1 MHLTRARAALAAGIA
16 LSTLSTLSIGVLT
29 SSCSAA
35 KSSPTTSTAAA
46 PNTAMA
52 NQTPLLGDLKPI
64 VSVKE
69 LMEYMIDPASDY
81 VFDSVKTIVQP
92 NGKTVEI
99 VPKTDD
105 DWKKLQVGAVTM
117 LEGIYLLKVQRPF
130 APAGDLNN
138 SVGPDANELSP
149 TEIAA
154 KVQKDP
160 VEWNARI
167 EALRNVGLQVID
179 IVKRKNAQELWD
191 ASENL
196 DEACEACHKS
206 YWYPKEDANFY
217 RTLDK
222 RLHDAPAPKG
232 AFVPSD
238 KR

>member
-1 MHLTRARAALAAGIA
+1 MPRAV
-16 LSTLSTLSIGVLT
+16 LSPGLILCIIVA
-29 SSCSAA
+29 SSCSPA
-35 KSSPTTSTAAA
+35 KSSSAPATTAPTPASNATA
-46 PNTAMA
+46 NTAI
-52 NQTPLLGDLKPI
+52 LLGDMKPS

-69 LMEYMIDPASDY
+69 LMEYMIDPASDF

-92 NGKTVEI
+92 NGKVVEI

-130 APAGDLNN
+130 APAGDVNN
-138 SVGPDANELSP
+138 SVGDDANELSP

-167 EALRNVGLQVID
+167 EALRNVGLQVLD
-179 IVKRKNAQELWD
+179 IVKRKNTQELWD

-206 YWYPKEDANFY
+206 YWYPKEDATFY

-222 RLHDAPAPKG
+222 RLHDTPAPKG
-232 AFVPSD
+232 AFVPSP
-238 KR
+238 RR

>member
-1 MHLTRARAALAAGIA
+1 MRRAAVVVCLFAA
-16 LSTLSTLSIGVLT
+16 
-29 SSCSAA
+29 SSCSPS
-35 KSSPTTSTAAA
+35 KPSTPPAA
-46 PNTAMA
+46 PNAMA
-52 NQTPLLGDLKPI
+52 NTAPLLGDMKPM

-81 VFDSVKTIVQP
+81 VFDSVKTLVQP
-92 NGKTVEI
+92 DGKVVEI

-130 APAGDLNN
+130 APAGDVNN
-138 SVGPDANELSP
+138 SVGEDANELSP

-167 EALRNVGLQVID
+167 EALRNVGLQVLD
-179 IVKRKNAQELWD
+179 IVKTKNTKDLWD

-196 DEACEACHKS
+196 DEACESCHRS

-222 RLHDAPAPKG
+222 RLHDTPAPKG
-232 AFVPSD
+232 AFVASP

>member
-1 MHLTRARAALAAGIA
+1 MHRAFFVSAFG
-16 LSTLSTLSIGVLT
+16 LSLVFAW
-29 SSCSAA
+29 SCSTS
-35 KSSPTTSTAAA
+35 KSSPPPAPAASA
-46 PNTAMA
+46 PNAMA
-52 NQTPLLGDLKPI
+52 NTTPLIGDMKPV

-92 NGKTVEI
+92 NGKVVEI

-130 APAGDLNN
+130 APEGDLNN

-149 TEIAA
+149 AEITA

-167 EALRNVGLQVID
+167 EALRNVGLQVLD
-179 IVKRKNAQELWD
+179 IVKRKNTQELWD

-196 DEACEACHKS
+196 DEACENCHKS
-206 YWYPKEDANFY
+206 YWYPKEDDNFY

-222 RLHDAPAPKG
+222 RLH
-232 AFVPSD
+232 
-238 KR
+238 

>member
-1 MHLTRARAALAAGIA
+1 MHLTHTRAALAFGCA
-16 LSTLSTLSIGVLT
+16 LSIGVLA
-29 SSCSAA
+29 SSCAPA
-35 KSSPTTSTAAA
+35 KSSPPTSTEAA
-46 PNTAMA
+46 PNNATT
-52 NQTPLLGDLKPI
+52 NQAPLLGDLKPI

-92 NGKTVEI
+92 NGKTLEI

-117 LEGIYLLKVQRPF
+117 LEGIYLLKVKRPF
-130 APAGDLNN
+130 APAGDVNN

-149 TEIAA
+149 DEIAA
-154 KVQKDP
+154 KVEKDP

-167 EALRNVGLQVID
+167 EALRNVGLQVLE

-232 AFVPSD
+232 AFVPSS

>member
-1 MHLTRARAALAAGIA
+1 M
-16 LSTLSTLSIGVLT
+16 
-29 SSCSAA
+29 
-35 KSSPTTSTAAA
+35 
-46 PNTAMA
+46 
-52 NQTPLLGDLKPI
+52 KPI

-69 LMEYMIDPASDY
+69 LMEYMIDPASDF

-92 NGKTVEI
+92 NGKVVEI
-99 VPKTDD
+99 VPKTED

-130 APAGDLNN
+130 APAGDMNN

-149 TEIAA
+149 AEIAA

-167 EALRNVGLQVID
+167 EALRNVGLQVLD
-179 IVKRKNAQELWD
+179 IVKRKNTKELWD

-222 RLHDAPAPKG
+222 RLRDLPAPPKSF
-232 AFVPSD
+232 AAKPQ
-238 KR
+238 KP

>member
-1 MHLTRARAALAAGIA
+1 MHRALFPSAL
-16 LSTLSTLSIGVLT
+16 VLFLFL
-29 SSCSAA
+29 SSCSSP
-35 KSSPTTSTAAA
+35 KSSGAPAAVPA
-46 PNTAMA
+46 TPSAVANT
-52 NQTPLLGDLKPI
+52 TPLIGDMKPV

-167 EALRNVGLQVID
+167 EALRNVGLQVLE
-179 IVKRKNAQELWD
+179 IVKRKN
-191 ASENL
+191 
-196 DEACEACHKS
+196 
-206 YWYPKEDANFY
+206 
-217 RTLDK
+217 T
-222 RLHDAPAPKG
+222 
-232 AFVPSD
+232 
-238 KR
+238 

>member
-1 MHLTRARAALAAGIA
+1 MHRAFLPALG
-16 LSTLSTLSIGVLT
+16 LSLVFA
-29 SSCSAA
+29 SSCSSP
-35 KSSPTTSTAAA
+35 KSSSAPAAVTAA
-46 PNTAMA
+46 PNATA
-52 NQTPLLGDLKPI
+52 NTTPLIGDMKPV

-69 LMEYMIDPASDY
+69 LIEYMIDPASDY

-92 NGKTVEI
+92 SGTVVEI
-99 VPKTDD
+99 VPMTDE

-130 APAGDLNN
+130 APAGDVNN

-167 EALRNVGLQVID
+167 EALRNVGLQVLE
-179 IVKRKNAQELWD
+179 IVKTKNTKELWD

-196 DEACEACHKS
+196 DEACEACHRS

-232 AFVPSD
+232 AFVASP

>member
-1 MHLTRARAALAAGIA
+1 MRRALLSSALG
-16 LSTLSTLSIGVLT
+16 LFVCLV
-29 SSCSAA
+29 SSCSTS
-35 KSSPTTSTAAA
+35 KSSTPSAPAASV
-46 PNTAMA
+46 PNAMA
-52 NQTPLLGDLKPI
+52 NTTPLIGDMKPV

-92 NGKTVEI
+92 NGKVVEI

-130 APAGDLNN
+130 APAGDVNN

-167 EALRNVGLQVID
+167 EALRNVGLQVLE
-179 IVKRKNAQELWD
+179 IVKRKNTQELCD

-196 DEACEACHKS
+196 DEACEACHRS

-232 AFVPSD
+232 AFVASP